1 MAKRGPKKKLNM
13 VRKWWRMHRI
23 TEAQIDELVSA
34 CRQQLPLIAD
44 KVDAPMVIAALVAR
58 EVAKIE
64 EELFDVNELMDAFRI
79 PDEFEEEVEA
89 ETAAR

>member
-23 TEAQIDELVSA
+23 TEAQIEILLTE
-34 CRQQLPLIAD
+34 CRAQLPLIAD
-44 KVDAPMVIAALVAR
+44 KVEAPMIIAALISR
-58 EVAKIE
+58 EVKKIE

-79 PDEFEEEVEA
+79 EDEFEEEVEA